1 MELVS
6 ITVTMNTEQRNALE
20 FSLRKKN
27 TTVQKCMENALKTLY
42 ETEVPDAVR
51 EYLGSQSVAKSRPK
65 RRPKR
70 DKDAPAEPAEPDIS

>member
-6 ITVTMNTEQRNALE
+6 ITVTMDTEQRNALE

-27 TTVQKCMENALKTLY
+27 TTVQKCMEDALKTLY

-51 EYLGSQSVAKSRPK
+51 EYLDSQSAAKSRPK
-65 RRPKR
+65 RRLKR
-70 DKDAPAEPAEPDIS
+70 GKETPAEPAKTDIF

>member
-20 FSLRKKN
+20 FSLKKKN

-51 EYLGSQSVAKSRPK
+51 EYLDSQSVAKSRPK

-70 DKDAPAEPAEPDIS
+70 DKETPAAPAELDIS